1 MGPEQAL
8 CDGVGWGDITPIL
21 GRTVGKSQ
29 REEAEAEWGRQEMEM
44 ARG

>member
-29 REEAEAEWGRQEMEM
+29 REEAEWGRQEMEM